1 MEQLFDRYCRLLQE
15 KLDAIKEI
23 QKLTKKQYDCLRKND
38 IDALV
43 DNLKERGLLM
53 DKVDSLTEEISQFAQ
68 SDYDNNDTIKMKA
81 QIEELLSEVRNDNKE
96 LKEKVVVL
104 KDQCADEI
112 KSLNMNEKSFKAY
125 ENVDFNYGS
134 VYFDK
139 LK

>member
-1 MEQLFDRYCRLLQE
+1 MEPLFVEYSRLLRE
-15 KLDAIKEI
+15 KLEAIKEI
-23 QKLTKKQYDCLRKND
+23 QELTKEQYECLRKND

-53 DKVDSLTEEISQFAQ
+53 NKVDSLTEKMSQFAQ
-68 SDYDNNDTIKMKA
+68 SDYDNNHTIQIKA
-81 QIEELLSEVRNDNKE
+81 QIEEVLSDIRNADKE
-96 LKEKVVVL
+96 LKDKVVVL
-104 KDQCADEI
+104 KNQCVDEI